1 MSPDDTLNL
10 PVHAKGTLLMTTNSP
25 AARRR
30 HRLVV
35 EDGLRHVATVAVA
48 ALALGACSMAAPAPM
63 GPSQGA
69 DQPSRAAAPSA
80 APTQTPA
87 ADVVLTSSVTGG
99 SSVPVDTVVSVSAK
113 GGTITSVDLSYQD
126 PKSGSVT
133 VGGDITPDGSTW
145 TARSLLEPGVS
156 YTLAMKGSNPAG
168 AEKTETSTF
177 TTQALSAKQQISATL
192 IQNGST
198 VGIAMPVVIMF
209 SSPVTDRAAFER
221 KMTVTSTP
229 AQEGSWAW
237 IGGRE
242 AHWRPKEYWKPGTKV
257 TVKAAINGLA
267 AGKDTYGKSDLTG
280 GFTVGNALTMKAD
293 LKAHQMTVTING
305 QVAKTIPITGGAE
318 GMETR
323 SGTKVIIE
331 KTPETIMDAAT
342 TGVPKDDPDYYRLTV
357 KYAMRMTWTGEFV
370 HAAPWSVGSQGRANV
385 SHGCVGMSTS
395 NGAWLF
401 NQVKIGDPITVVGT
415 SRTLERA
422 NGWTDWNVSFE
433 EFKKGS
439 ALA

>member
-35 EDGLRHVATVAVA
+35 EDRLRHVATVAVA

>member
-156 YTLAMKGSNPAG
+156 YTLAMKGSNQTG

-198 VGIAMPVVIMF
+198 VGIAMNI
-209 SSPVTDRAAFER
+209 
-221 KMTVTSTP
+221 
-229 AQEGSWAW
+229 
-237 IGGRE
+237 
-242 AHWRPKEYWKPGTKV
+242 
-257 TVKAAINGLA
+257 
-267 AGKDTYGKSDLTG
+267 
-280 GFTVGNALTMKAD
+280 
-293 LKAHQMTVTING
+293 
-305 QVAKTIPITGGAE
+305 
-318 GMETR
+318 
-323 SGTKVIIE
+323 
-331 KTPETIMDAAT
+331 AT
-342 TGVPKDDPDYYRLTV
+342 
-357 KYAMRMTWTGEFV
+357 
-370 HAAPWSVGSQGRANV
+370 
-385 SHGCVGMSTS
+385 MST
-395 NGAWLF
+395 
-401 NQVKIGDPITVVGT
+401 K
-415 SRTLERA
+415 
-422 NGWTDWNVSFE
+422 
-433 EFKKGS
+433 
-439 ALA
+439 

>member
-145 TARSLLEPGVS
+145 TARSLLEPGMS

>member
-370 HAAPWSVGSQGRANV
+370 HAALWSVGSQGRANV

>member
-318 GMETR
+318 GLETR